1 MRWTNHP
8 DMHDSPRERPF
19 SPPPAP
25 ATGFVGKGLI
35 FLLALFALYQGA
47 DWVLKQRL
55 PITAR
60 PAETSPAAQAPY
72 TPKTPAAESFSAP
85 QPSPHVDSASAPP
98 IVKCVVNGK
107 TSYGDTPC
115 AIGAASSQLKTR
127 RDHNLMAAV
136 RPQAARPSAPE
147 EAAQPPASAMPSR
160 PMVDV
165 AAARKTECQQ
175 LDAAIKQFDAESR
188 QPQSAQRQDWIR
200 SQRQNARDRQFRL
213 SCA

>member
-25 ATGFVGKGLI
+25 ATSLLVKVLV
-35 FLLALFALYQGA
+35 FLLALFTLYQGA
-47 DWVLKQRL
+47 DWVLKQRTTIKT
-55 PITAR
+55 P
-60 PAETSPAAQAPY
+60 PVETSPAAQAPY
-72 TPKTPAAESFSAP
+72 SPQTPATKPFSAP
-85 QPSPHVDSASAPP
+85 QPSPDVDSASAPL

-107 TSYGDTPC
+107 TSYGDGPC
-115 AIGAASSQLKTR
+115 AQGAVSSQLKTR

-136 RPQAARPSAPE
+136 RPPPIRPYAPE
-147 EAAQPPASAMPSR
+147 EAAPTPVTATPSR

-165 AAARKTECQQ
+165 AAARKSECQQ
-175 LDAAIKQFDAESR
+175 LDATIKQLDAESR

-213 SCA
+213 SCT